1 MCRMHNMFVEK
12 LQVIN
17 IPSRTGRNNTIDNPD
32 FLPILGPYGTIER
45 FWQF

>member
-1 MCRMHNMFVEK
+1 MCRRHKMLVEK

-32 FLPILGPYGTIER
+32 FLPILGPCGTNNNFIIN
-45 FWQF
+45 

>member
-1 MCRMHNMFVEK
+1 MCRRHKMLVEK

-32 FLPILGPYGTIER
+32 FLPILGPYGTNNNFIIN
-45 FWQF
+45 